1 MRKKKVGSQPKQ
13 WCVTRPVECDGS
25 CCFAKKKK
33 KGGK

>member
-1 MRKKKVGSQPKQ
+1 MPKRKVKEKQKQ

-33 KGGK
+33 GGK